1 MTKQKDCSSTFCL
14 KDTANPA
21 SATLQTNAV
30 PTKFNNK
37 KTKCIVHGENGSVV
51 WKSIQVHINRLRRR
65 QQLRQQRR

>member
-1 MTKQKDCSSTFCL
+1 MTKQKDCSSEFCL

-37 KTKCIVHGENGSVV
+37 KNKCILHGENGSVV
-51 WKSIQVHINRLRRR
+51 WKSI
-65 QQLRQQRR
+65 